1 MAIKVVHVQKPKHFG
16 QLNSII
22 MTIKQNKATYGI
34 MIAMKLGSC
43 LSSKMTL
50 KATLEKEF

>member
-1 MAIKVVHVQKPKHFG
+1 
-16 QLNSII
+16 
-22 MTIKQNKATYGI
+22 MTIKKNKATYVI